1 MMTRVK
7 RQYRRAQ
14 FMPNRDRKSTD
25 NSLFMKRK
33 TLVRKGSA
41 QPYDARDHGYRP
53 RMHRSHAKER
63 PQEHPSHENEAP
75 SPRRDGIH
83 RGSPSYPDKVFDEF
97 MGGAPAGHQSYRSP
111 SYYVPNFPPPWASAQ
126 QPEFYSN
133 SYPDLS
139 SPFIPMQ
146 FQQGGYHYPDRP
158 TPPPAEVKPN
168 PQMEQMK
175 RQLELLQAE
184 RREQAESQTRAQY
197 EERIRQDAERAFKI
211 RMEEMQRA
219 QEEAKREIELAKVAA
234 ERAMRERLEKEQKQL
249 EEQRKAEEKQREYA
263 LAKAELEIRQKLEG
277 GGGANYGEEA
287 PIGPEGA
294 VQAVFIDAATLFL
307 DSPEAKTDHHSLRG
321 IIPNIRLSTT
331 ILFPCTTCRSDLS
344 CSL

>member
-1 MMTRVK
+1 
-7 RQYRRAQ
+7 
-14 FMPNRDRKSTD
+14 MPNRDRKSTD
-25 NSLFMKRK
+25 NSLLMKRK
-33 TLVRKGSA
+33 ILVRKGSA
-41 QPYDARDHGYRP
+41 HPMMLEIMDNRP
-53 RMHRSHAKER
+53 RMHPSHAKER
-63 PQEHPSHENEAP
+63 PQEHRSHENEAP

-133 SYPDLS
+133 GYPDLS

-146 FQQGGYHYPDRP
+146 FQQGGYHSPDRP

-175 RQLELLQAE
+175 RRLELLQAE

-211 RMEEMQRA
+211 RMEMQRA

-234 ERAMRERLEKEQKQL
+234 ERAARERLEKEQKQL

-263 LAKAELEIRQKLEG
+263 LAKAELEIRQRLEG
-277 GGGANYGEEA
+277 QTMGRKPRQG
-287 PIGPEGA
+287 
-294 VQAVFIDAATLFL
+294 
-307 DSPEAKTDHHSLRG
+307 LRG
-321 IIPNIRLSTT
+321 
-331 ILFPCTTCRSDLS
+331 LFKRSS
-344 CSL
+344 